1 MSMGICDEKEMQ
13 MGDAC
18 SRNSQNERLQEKL
31 KAALVCVRTNYI

>member
-18 SRNSQNERLQEKL
+18 SRNSQNERLAGEAKSSFGL
-31 KAALVCVRTNYI
+31 CSH